1 MKLIDSITIRYFRSV
16 YTLALDNCKDITVI
30 SGKND
35 VGKSNILKALNLFF
49 NGQTD
54 YLHLY
59 NFEDDYS
66 IDRKEEVR
74 KDTIKGQQFIS
85 ITVRFLRG
93 NMMQNSLPPSFSVTR
108 RWDKH
113 SSEYKTTSDVQ
124 PRMRQY
130 ALKEGIKY
138 SERITATFL
147 STFLNRIKFLY
158 IPAIK
163 DERVFNYSL
172 DVLQQSLFDSK
183 NRQILDAPIGQANE
197 AIQGIIKELQNDFQ
211 KATGIQ
217 NFVELPNTL
226 NYTNGLLQI
235 NTQVKTKSS
244 TGSVTIDKRGD
255 GIRTHYI
262 PKILNYVAMNSK
274 NLYIWGFEE
283 PENSYEYRRCIQVAE
298 EFENQYCKN
307 SQIFITSHSPA
318 FFKEKPGKKIIIL
331 EKNNGR
337 TDLLKNDKAIEE
349 ELGYIELYREFIEQV
364 KALEAENKKK
374 EEEIT
379 ELKEAVKNS
388 TGPILLT
395 EGKTDSMLL
404 KLAIKKLNIQDYG
417 NWDIRPIKCKGSSA
431 GNTALLDYLIEL
443 QNNMQ
448 LSTLVIGMFDRDVAI
463 EIIQND
469 NKVDI
474 RDKEF
479 VKLGERLY
487 AFAIPVPHERVESDQ
502 ISIEH
507 YFTDREIK
515 TEINGKRLFMG
526 NEFHETGVYKGDE
539 ELFYKAGKKVANTI
553 KIVEHETNCYVTK
566 VDATGDYSISKARF
580 VQAIEE
586 DAEGF
591 KEFSFDEF
599 KKIFDVLSS
608 IMTDLTQHE
617 EKVIP

>member
-1 MKLIDSITIRYFRSV
+1 MRLIDSITIRYFRSV
-16 YTLALDNCKDITVI
+16 YTLTLDDCQDITVI

-49 NGQTD
+49 NQQTD
-54 YLHLY
+54 YLRMF

-74 KDTIKGQQFIS
+74 KDTIRGQQFIS

-93 NMMQNSLPPSFSVTR
+93 NMMQNSLPPTFSVTR
-108 RWDKH
+108 RWDMH
-113 SSEYKTTSDVQ
+113 SAEYKTTSDVQ

-130 ALKEGIKY
+130 AQKKGIKY
-138 SERITATFL
+138 SERTTSTFL
-147 STFLNRIKFLY
+147 STFLNKIRFIY

-163 DERVFNYSL
+163 DERVFSYSL
-172 DVLQQSLFDSK
+172 NVLQQSLFDSK
-183 NRQILDAPIGQANE
+183 NRQILDAPIGQANK
-197 AIQGIIKELQNDFQ
+197 AIQAIIKELQDDFQ

-235 NTQVKTKSS
+235 NTQVNTKASS
-244 TGSVTIDKRGD
+244 GSVTIDKRGD

-274 NLYIWGFEE
+274 EMYIWGFEE

-298 EFENQYCKN
+298 EFENQYCKE

-318 FFKEKPGKKIIIL
+318 FFKEKNGKKIVIV

-337 TDLLKNDKAIEE
+337 TDLLKDNRAIEE
-349 ELGYIELYREFIEQV
+349 ELGYIELYRGFIEQV
-364 KALEAENKKK
+364 RDLVAESKKK
-374 EEEIT
+374 EEEII
-379 ELKEAVKNS
+379 ELKEEIKKS
-388 TGPILLT
+388 TVPILLT

-404 KLAIKKLNIQDYG
+404 KLAIKKLGLWDYG
-417 NWDIRPIKCKGSSA
+417 SWDIRPIKCKDSFA

-448 LSTLVIGMFDRDVAI
+448 LSTLVIGMFDRDVPI
-463 EIIQND
+463 EINQD
-469 NKVDI
+469 GNKVDI
-474 RDKEF
+474 RDKRF
-479 VKLGERLY
+479 VKLAEKLY
-487 AFAIPVPHERVESDQ
+487 AFAIPVPYKRAEANQ

-507 YFTDREIK
+507 YFTDKEIK

-526 NEFHETGVYKGDE
+526 SEFYETGVLKKDK

-553 KIVEHETNCYVTK
+553 KIIEHETNCYVTRA
-566 VDATGDYSISKARF
+566 DATGDYSISKTHF

-586 DAEGF
+586 GIEGF
-591 KEFSFDEF
+591 KDFSFDEF
-599 KKIFDVLSS
+599 RKIFDVLSS
-608 IMTDLTQHE
+608 IATDLVQNE
-617 EKVIP
+617 EQI